1 MCPCVHAVSC
11 FIYLFLPA
19 GSPFFWL
26 FQTPDSQVVLS
37 PCLVKIFPGPKIK
50 AFLFLFL
57 YGQART
63 TVTKLRLVKTSFG
76 PHLYIGP
83 TENSHLVFFFW
94 FVYPC
99 SCADARLAET
109 TFDTS
114 TRHSSLLL
122 WHYRRTGFAVEM
134 SVSFL
139 TLLMPIAASLSYA
152 SSTCVS

>member
-11 FIYLFLPA
+11 FIYPFLPA

-83 TENSHLVFFFW
+83 TENSHLVFFFGL
-94 FVYPC
+94 C
-99 SCADARLAET
+99 THA
-109 TFDTS
+109 
-114 TRHSSLLL
+114 
-122 WHYRRTGFAVEM
+122 AV
-134 SVSFL
+134 
-139 TLLMPIAASLSYA
+139 LMPGLQKQHLTPAQDIHPYCFGTTEGQDLQWKCPCHFSPS
-152 SSTCVS
+152 

>member
-11 FIYLFLPA
+11 FIYPFLPA

-83 TENSHLVFFFW
+83 TENSHLFFFLVCVPMQLCW
-94 FVYPC
+94 CQACRNNIWHQHKTFIPTALALQKDRIC
-99 SCADARLAET
+99 SGNVRVISHPLNA
-109 TFDTS
+109 
-114 TRHSSLLL
+114 HSCKPELC
-122 WHYRRTGFAVEM
+122 F
-134 SVSFL
+134 
-139 TLLMPIAASLSYA
+139 
-152 SSTCVS
+152 